1 MVCFVC
7 LFLQL
12 HCLHS
17 RGAIKT
23 YGGGG
28 RRQGSQIT
36 VPWMTL
42 QLAEAAWLGCRGV
55 SNGQQ
60 RAPTRLLMN
69 FAKTWEKAACIP
81 EIHEGRVLHISLFQ
95 IERGGQVELVCASV
109 CVCVRACVCVCLFQ
123 CM

>member
-1 MVCFVC
+1 MVWFVC